1 MIRVLTVRSKRLL
14 SFLFE
19 KICNVA
25 AVFEKQKIKQKSQ
38 INILETKQLKYWKK
52 KNGSKCHNT
61 CQASLF
67 GNILQS
73 AETLNGA
80 FDSDN

>member
-1 MIRVLTVRSKRLL
+1 MI
-14 SFLFE
+14 FE
-19 KICNVA
+19 DRFIRPYDRYD
-25 AVFEKQKIKQKSQ
+25 FDFYKSQ

>member
-25 AVFEKQKIKQKSQ
+25 AVFEKQKIKQLS
-38 INILETKQLKYWKK
+38 IWY
-52 KNGSKCHNT
+52 
-61 CQASLF
+61 LF
-67 GNILQS
+67 VVT
-73 AETLNGA
+73 TLN
-80 FDSDN
+80 

>member
-25 AVFEKQKIKQKSQ
+25 AVFEKQKIKQLS
-38 INILETKQLKYWKK
+38 ICL
-52 KNGSKCHNT
+52 
-61 CQASLF
+61 
-67 GNILQS
+67 
-73 AETLNGA
+73 
-80 FDSDN
+80 

>member
-25 AVFEKQKIKQKSQ
+25 AVFEKQKSNSLVFVCSNNIELKNKTKPIKPP
-38 INILETKQLKYWKK
+38 
-52 KNGSKCHNT
+52 
-61 CQASLF
+61 
-67 GNILQS
+67 
-73 AETLNGA
+73 
-80 FDSDN
+80 